1 MELVVECWYWVLRKG
16 CIEGYIWFLKCTT
29 IGGNCMHWKL
39 GFFFLVVS
47 RDKTR
52 SINEATSF
60 VSCGLQ
66 TIPINESKLIHNS
79 VVLNKGYRRR
89 SNWVR

>member
-1 MELVVECWYWVLRKG
+1 MLVLGFEKG
-16 CIEGYIWFLKCTT
+16 VHRRLYMVFEVYK

-39 GFFFLVVS
+39 GFFFLVIS
-47 RDKTR
+47 RDKAR

-66 TIPINESKLIHNS
+66 TIPINESKLMNNS
-79 VVLNKGYRRR
+79 VVLNKG
-89 SNWVR
+89 